1 MFQESIQNA
10 IKWKEVSVTG
20 EESAWGPPP
29 PKGRVTGG
37 GSYGGGEAEGFQDN
51 FLDEEVGSTYKP
63 PDLLGEDDEEESDSP
78 LWRKIVVGA
87 VVVVFTGI
95 LGW

>member
-1 MFQESIQNA
+1 M
-10 IKWKEVSVTG
+10 SVTG

-51 FLDEEVGSTYKP
+51 FLDEEVGSTYKTP
-63 PDLLGEDDEEESDSP
+63 ALLEEEEVDSGSP